1 MTLAHVHPGPDTG
14 PGPAELVTAVAALL
28 VAVAYLSAARRLRRR
43 GDAWPRWRDVSF
55 TAGGVG
61 TAWAAVGG
69 LPGGPF
75 TGHVVQHLVVGMAAP
90 LLFVVARPLTLAL
103 RALSPGRARR
113 FLLAVVHS
121 RPAGRLVFPP
131 LAALLDVGG
140 LWLLYRTELFAAMDH
155 QPLLHGAVH
164 AHMTAAGLLF
174 TVAVCHLD
182 PLRRRWS
189 IAVRGATLLAAG
201 AAHGLLA
208 KTLYALP
215 PPGTG
220 FTTADLRGG
229 AQWMYYGGDA
239 VEAAL
244 AVVLGVGWYTAGG
257 RARARRMRRS
267 RYPSRHDA
275 VGASTGQEWVTS
287 IAEMR
292 TSP

>member
-1 MTLAHVHPGPDTG
+1 VTLAHVHPGPDTG
-14 PGPAELVTAVAALL
+14 LGPVESVTAVAALL
-28 VAVAYLSAARRLRRR
+28 VTVGYLSAAGRLRRR
-43 GDAWPRWRDVSF
+43 GDAWPRWRDASC

-75 TGHVVQHLVVGMAAP
+75 TGHMIQHLVVGMAAP
-90 LLFVVARPLTLAL
+90 LLLALARPLTLAL
-103 RALSPGRARR
+103 RALAPGRARR
-113 FLLAVVHS
+113 FLPALAHS
-121 RPAGRLVFPP
+121 RPVGWLVFPP

-140 LWLLYRTELFAAMDH
+140 LWLLYRTELFAAMGH

-164 AHMTAAGLLF
+164 AHLSAAGLLF
-174 TVAVCHLD
+174 AFAVCQLD
-182 PLRRRWS
+182 PVCRRWS

-208 KTLYALP
+208 RTLYAHP

-229 AQWMYYGGDA
+229 AQWMYYGGDV

-257 RARARRMRRS
+257 RARVRRTRRS
-267 RYPSRHDA
+267 RYPSRDNRTA
-275 VGASTGQEWVTS
+275 GTTEW
-287 IAEMR
+287 IGRPDRAR
-292 TSP
+292 TRS